1 MRYIFIEITEA
12 HAAALQGKL
21 EFKLSEPEPCQ
32 VRCLVAAWEPKEPP
46 VNPVHELLRLS
57 YEKLIR
63 VYDDDARGLGSSRYA
78 NHKAK
83 TETLLTALSIVND
96 QRNVLLTKEGCNF
109 GVIL

>member
-12 HAAALQGKL
+12 HADALDGKL

-32 VRCLVAAWEPKEPP
+32 VRCMVKPGPSDPVA
-46 VNPVHELLRLS
+46 NPIHELLRLS

-63 VYDDDARGLGSSRYA
+63 IYNLKPFKPSDASRYA

-83 TETLLTALSIVND
+83 TKELLAALGE
-96 QRNVLLTKEGCNF
+96 LK
-109 GVIL
+109 